1 MDKDKDKGL
10 ENNINLWNYSL
21 HETHVAELQQ
31 TIRNLVHN
39 NIQNNIPDDAP
50 AYTIDTTK
58 DRFSLIEKCVYDIA
72 MFQFKQLNIQYDNT
86 KHYIDFWVRFTTPFN
101 IFHIDCDDIERNE
114 RNVYLIPLLSNV
126 LYLNNELFP
135 TIVTNID
142 SEKFLY
148 KNFDKEDNMFL
159 SFPRIGKMLSFNS
172 HCCHAITNIFPE
184 YENSINHNRYNIMV
198 NIWHR
203 KTKEPFYYANRLESC
218 VYNKEDVLL
227 TLEKNN
233 DTVNDIMID
242 GFFNHDA
249 IEDLVYNGQNH
260 LLYPIGKVINEKFIN
275 TIDKH
280 SLFKIKKYSFD
291 CMADMPSNNNNM
303 DGVKPST
310 VSNHVPS
317 LASTP
322 LYGYKDAICTINSYT
337 PNCFFQRFLV
347 TQIISKSECLSLLDE
362 IKKCETIEE
371 QYINYNKEI
380 DKLSDPNV
388 VLSFMN
394 KILDTMVDKYN
405 LVDPSSN
412 TSPNINIIELF
423 ICKTNCL
430 LRNHVF
436 DGGLLVFNVLL
447 SDTSNLIT
455 FEDKIKY
462 TQNSGDLLLYS
473 GDIMKYS
480 EHFTDHKYVLMGKI
494 QIE

>member
-1 MDKDKDKGL
+1 MDKDKVLDKGL

-31 TIRNLVHN
+31 TIRTLIHN
-39 NIQNNIPDDAP
+39 AEDDAP
-50 AYTIDTTK
+50 TYTIDTTK

-72 MFQFKQLNIQYDNT
+72 MFQFKQLNIQYDPT
-86 KHYIDFWVRFTTPFN
+86 KHYIDFWFRFTTPRN
-101 IFHIDCDDIERNE
+101 VFHIDCDEIEREEN
-114 RNVYLIPLLSNV
+114 NVYHIPLLSNV

-135 TIVTNID
+135 TIITNID

-159 SFPRIGKMLSFNS
+159 SFPRIGKLLSFNS
-172 HCCHAITNIFPE
+172 HLCHAITNIFPE
-184 YENSINHNRYNIMV
+184 YENSINNNRYNIMI
-198 NIWHR
+198 NIWDR
-203 KTKEPFYYANRLESC
+203 QTKEPFYYANRLESC
-218 VYNKEDVLL
+218 VYNKVDVLL

-233 DTVNDIMID
+233 DTINDIMID
-242 GFFNHDA
+242 GFFNHDT
-249 IEDLVYNGQNH
+249 IEDIVYHGQNH
-260 LLYPIGKVINEKFIN
+260 LLFPIGKIIKEKFMN
-275 TIDKH
+275 KIDKH

-291 CMADMPSNNNNM
+291 CIADMPSNNNNM
-303 DGVKPST
+303 DESKPST
-310 VSNHVPS
+310 NSNGDPS
-317 LASTP
+317 LASNP
-322 LYGYKDAICTINSYT
+322 LHGYKDAISTIKSYI
-337 PNCFFQRFLV
+337 PNCFFQRFLI
-347 TQIISKSECLSLLDE
+347 TQILSKSECVSLLDE
-362 IKKCETIEE
+362 IKKCEAIEE

-405 LVDPSSN
+405 LVDPVSN
-412 TSPNINIIELF
+412 TSPNINIIELY

-430 LRNHVF
+430 LRNVVF
-436 DGGLLVFNVLL
+436 DGGLLVFNMLL

-480 EHFTDHKYVLMGKI
+480 EHFTNHKYVLMGKI
-494 QIE
+494 RIE

>member
-1 MDKDKDKGL
+1 MDKDKVLEKGL

-31 TIRNLVHN
+31 TIRTLIHN
-39 NIQNNIPDDAP
+39 NIDGDTPT
-50 AYTIDTTK
+50 YTIDTTK
-58 DRFSLIEKCVYDIA
+58 DQFSLIEKCVYDIA
-72 MFQFKQLNIQYDNT
+72 MFQFKQLNIQYEPT
-86 KHYIDFWVRFTTPFN
+86 KHYIDFWFRYTTPLN
-101 IFHIDCDDIERNE
+101 IFHIDCDENE
-114 RNVYLIPLLSNV
+114 RAENNVYHIPLLSNV

-142 SEKFLY
+142 SEKYLY
-148 KNFDKEDNMFL
+148 KIFDKEDTMFL

-172 HCCHAITNIFPE
+172 HLCHAITNIFPQ
-184 YENSINHNRYNIMV
+184 YENSINHNRYNIMI
-198 NIWHR
+198 NIWDR
-203 KTKEPFYYANRLESC
+203 QTCEPFYYADRLEPC
-218 VYNKEDVLL
+218 LYNKKDILL

-233 DTVNDIMID
+233 DTINDIMID

-260 LLYPIGKVINEKFIN
+260 LLFPIGKIINEKFIN

-280 SLFKIKKYSFD
+280 SLFKIKKYSLD
-291 CMADMPSNNNNM
+291 CIADMPSNNNNM

-310 VSNHVPS
+310 KSNDDPS

-322 LYGYKDAICTINSYT
+322 LHGYKDAISTINSYT
-337 PNCFFQRFLV
+337 PNRFFQRFLI
-347 TQIISKSECLSLLDE
+347 TQIISKSECVSLLDE
-362 IKKCETIEE
+362 IKKGEAIEE

-380 DKLSDPNV
+380 DKLSDPKV

-430 LRNHVF
+430 LRNHIL
-436 DGGLLVFNVLL
+436 DGGLLVFNMLL

-462 TQNSGDLLLYS
+462 TQNSGDVLFYS
-473 GDIMKYS
+473 GDVMKYS